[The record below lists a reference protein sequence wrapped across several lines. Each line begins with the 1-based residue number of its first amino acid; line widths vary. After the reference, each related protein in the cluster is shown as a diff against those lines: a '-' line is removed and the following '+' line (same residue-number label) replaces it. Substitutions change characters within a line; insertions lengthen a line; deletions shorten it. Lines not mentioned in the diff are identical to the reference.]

1 MTSYRILLVS
11 QDRWLVD
18 RVRAVLENAGFE
30 IEIALTG
37 AVGVNVAAERRLDL
51 LLADEAVE
59 DFQNVR
65 KIKDP
70 ASATYR
76 LPAVVIAADTEPCKE
91 DVGRLVPFAVLSREF
106 DEKELLAKIDR
117 AVKFSQKLKRRVVA

>member
-1 MTSYRILLVS
+1 M
-11 QDRWLVD
+11 
-18 RVRAVLENAGFE
+18 ENAGFE

-59 DFQNVR
+59 DFRNVC

-70 ASATYR
+70 AAATYR
-76 LPAVVIAADTEPCKE
+76 LPTVVIAADAKPSKD
-91 DVGRLVPFAVLSREF
+91 DVGRLVPFAVLPREF
-106 DEKELLAKIDR
+106 DDKELVDKITR
-117 AVKFSQKLKRRVVA
+117 AVKFSRKLKRKVVA

>member
-1 MTSYRILLVS
+1 MSYRILLIS

-18 RVRAVLENAGFE
+18 RVRVVLEGAGFE
-30 IEIALTG
+30 TEIALSG

-59 DFQNVR
+59 DLHNVC

-70 ASATYR
+70 AAATYR
-76 LPAVVIAADTEPCKE
+76 LPAVVIAANCEPSK
-91 DVGRLVPFAVLSREF
+91 DLVGRLVPFAVLPREF
-106 DEKELLAKIDR
+106 DEKQLVSRIKRALELTRKM
-117 AVKFSQKLKRRVVA
+117 KKRVVA